1 MCAIISICLMSW
13 PTVGWALTH
22 QSLIK
27 EMPYRIAYSLI
38 TWRHFLHPDS
48 LLSDDSSLCQVD
60 INLGRTR
67 SNVVAV
73 RWCSWTQSS
82 SEPSVFCPL
91 PGLQDLSFSFLL
103 PSPSLYKVSWA
114 FVFSLWKLR
123 VSKCLIGSWRLWWQG
138 SQPNLLIHWS
148 LLLRATDILPYPARY
163 QRFPADT
170 G

>member
-1 MCAIISICLMSW
+1 M
-13 PTVGWALTH
+13 GWALPH

-27 EMPYRIAYSLI
+27 ESPYRTAYSLI
-38 TWRHFLHPDS
+38 TWRHFLHWGS
-48 LLSDDSSLCQVD
+48 LVSDDSSLCQAD
-60 INLGRTR
+60 IKLDRTR
-67 SNVVAV
+67 FNVAAV
-73 RWCSWTQSS
+73 RWYSWPQSS

-148 LLLRATDILPYPARY
+148 LLLRATDILPYPARS
-163 QRFPADT
+163 QLFAADT